1 MLKFLRKYNKFIL
14 VVFGSLLMVAFLM
27 PQAIQRFGIN
37 PKGPVVARMQGRKI
51 RQADLDFASRELAAL
66 RSIAPQYAAPGGIFA
81 LRDDATDDAHWFL
94 LTNAAQDAGFIGEV
108 GDGEEWIPLLLQLIA
123 PQVAFEQA
131 RQQGG
136 IAAQFWSHP
145 NFAQQRQSLIQDAYV
160 NLLLPDL
167 DLLASSA
174 ARAGQLTLPEL
185 HTALAKARGVFRMLN
200 TYSSI
205 ARVSPTRAQITS
217 KQLGDQV
224 IANVLFLP
232 ASLLEDDAPAP
243 TDVQLEEHFQR
254 FRETRPADGEFGMGY
269 FLPRRVKIEYL
280 KIDHD
285 AIATAVTLD
294 PIAVRQRWQR
304 NQDRFGEDF
313 QIAKAAVERQVRH
326 EIADEITAKAERAVK
341 AVTFRTINELEK
353 DGKFRILP
361 ADWEQRR
368 PTMEHIAQAVT
379 EQVQREVRAEDQPDF
394 VMPLPEV
401 NVLAAKWYTAADLQR
416 ELALATA
423 TVAIANRP
431 IPIALLA
438 FVVHEL
444 DPDQELG
451 LQVGLPAVSLPA
463 RDAAGN
469 RYYFTVLA
477 ARDESPAD
485 SLDDVREQAADD
497 YAALHAYE
505 QLAANLDGYKQLA
518 VAEGLQAVSDLFEK
532 TIEPVAPDPDVE
544 DPTTESPSPEVPVSN
559 VPAAENSQPEDP
571 TEGQPAETT
580 PDENADEQTPDED
593 PVETVVPGPRVL
605 EEITIGDPLLVG
617 STLGQADDPAFRDAL
632 LDVASSMDPTVE
644 PEHIDP
650 AGAVV
655 AMPLPGRLGV
665 ALGRV
670 LLPRPLTIEF
680 YRALESDAARKFI
693 TDEFRELAGTD
704 TYAYSYERLALRYKW
719 VPTRTIGRTD
729 DAPEDDDE
737 DDAPGSDTT
746 APDGG

>member
-1 MLKFLRKYNKFIL
+1 I
-14 VVFGSLLMVAFLM
+14 
-27 PQAIQRFGIN
+27 
-37 PKGPVVARMQGRKI
+37 
-51 RQADLDFASRELAAL
+51 
-66 RSIAPQYAAPGGIFA
+66 
-81 LRDDATDDAHWFL
+81 
-94 LTNAAQDAGFIGEV
+94 
-108 GDGEEWIPLLLQLIA
+108 
-123 PQVAFEQA
+123 
-131 RQQGG
+131 
-136 IAAQFWSHP
+136 
-145 NFAQQRQSLIQDAYV
+145 
-160 NLLLPDL
+160 
-167 DLLASSA
+167 
-174 ARAGQLTLPEL
+174 
-185 HTALAKARGVFRMLN
+185 
-200 TYSSI
+200 
-205 ARVSPTRAQITS
+205 
-217 KQLGDQV
+217 
-224 IANVLFLP
+224 
-232 ASLLEDDAPAP
+232 
-243 TDVQLEEHFQR
+243 
-254 FRETRPADGEFGMGY
+254 
-269 FLPRRVKIEYL
+269 
-280 KIDHD
+280 
-285 AIATAVTLD
+285 
-294 PIAVRQRWQR
+294 
-304 NQDRFGEDF
+304 
-313 QIAKAAVERQVRH
+313 
-326 EIADEITAKAERAVK
+326 
-341 AVTFRTINELEK
+341 
-353 DGKFRILP
+353 
-361 ADWEQRR
+361 
-368 PTMEHIAQAVT
+368 
-379 EQVQREVRAEDQPDF
+379 
-394 VMPLPEV
+394 
-401 NVLAAKWYTAADLQR
+401 
-416 ELALATA
+416 A

-477 ARDESPAD
+477 ARDESPAE

-532 TIEPVAPDPDVE
+532 TIEPETPDPGVE
-544 DPTTESPSPEVPVSN
+544 DPTAEVPSPEVTAPN
-559 VPAAENSQPEDP
+559 EGPEEPAAENSQPVDP

-593 PVETVVPGPRVL
+593 PIETVVPGPRVL

-644 PEHIDP
+644 PEQIDP

-680 YRALESDAARKFI
+680 YRALESDAVRKFI

-704 TYAYSYERLALRYKW
+704 TYPYSYERLALRYKW

-737 DDAPGSDTT
+737 DDAPASDTT